1 MPVATKTKTKKVKK
15 IKEPPVL
22 KLSDEEYRQ
31 MRAEVLDKIIV
42 ARVGLLL
49 RHPFFGNMATRLQ
62 IKECDDW
69 CPTAAT
75 DGRHLYYNTEFFHK
89 LSTKEIEFVIG
100 HEILHCVF
108 NHLQR
113 NENRN
118 RMLYNIAAD
127 YLVNNTL
134 CRDNIG
140 EKPKG
145 IQIFQDYKYDGWSS
159 EEVYDD
165 LFKNAKKIDIS
176 KLGKLLDE
184 HIDWEKGPNGSSGG
198 KDKNGKNKQPI
209 ISKKEMEKIQNEI
222 KEGIMQSA
230 QAAGPDHLPEEIE
243 RMIKDFANPKMD
255 WREILQQQ
263 IQSVIRNDYTF
274 ARPSRKAWHSGIILP
289 ATDYEKTIDI
299 AVAIDTSG
307 SIEERQLKTFLSEIQ
322 SIMDQYKDYNIK
334 IWSFD
339 TKVYNE
345 QDFTASDGNLEDYDA
360 KGGGGTDFMANWRYM
375 KDNDIVPKKLIVFTD
390 GYPWDDWGDP
400 DYCDTIWVLHE
411 HQNKNFEAPFGI
423 TTHYE

>member
-1 MPVATKTKTKKVKK
+1 MPVATKTKTKKIKK

-75 DGRHLYYNTEFFHK
+75 DGRHLYYNTEFFNK

-299 AVAIDTSG
+299 CVAIDTSG

>member
-1 MPVATKTKTKKVKK
+1 MVVQVVR
-15 IKEPPVL
+15 I
-22 KLSDEEYRQ
+22 
-31 MRAEVLDKIIV
+31 
-42 ARVGLLL
+42 
-49 RHPFFGNMATRLQ
+49 
-62 IKECDDW
+62 
-69 CPTAAT
+69 
-75 DGRHLYYNTEFFHK
+75 
-89 LSTKEIEFVIG
+89 
-100 HEILHCVF
+100 
-108 NHLQR
+108 
-113 NENRN
+113 
-118 RMLYNIAAD
+118 
-127 YLVNNTL
+127 
-134 CRDNIG
+134 
-140 EKPKG
+140 
-145 IQIFQDYKYDGWSS
+145 
-159 EEVYDD
+159 
-165 LFKNAKKIDIS
+165 
-176 KLGKLLDE
+176 
-184 HIDWEKGPNGSSGG
+184 
-198 KDKNGKNKQPI
+198 NGKNKQPI

-299 AVAIDTSG
+299 CVAIDTSG